1 MQIAEILDRLELL
14 YPDNSIFS
22 DLRKTLLSQDKFA
35 LFRIIQGL
43 TSSQLIEGMRK
54 YKDDDNFDADCF
66 SRGQLESKLW
76 LLKELGKLKVDL
88 GTVFLCAGWYATLA
102 TMLFESGIRINKIRS
117 FDIDDSC
124 RSIAETFNSP
134 WVKQDWKFKTI
145 TQDINEINF
154 SMHTYNVKRA
164 DGSKCELSDSP
175 DTIINTS
182 CEHIENFTKWY
193 DKIPEGKLVIL
204 QNNNF
209 FEVDEH
215 INCVNDL
222 DDFASQA
229 PLTEILYDNELKLS
243 KYTRFM
249 RIGIK

>member
-1 MQIAEILDRLELL
+1 M
-14 YPDNSIFS
+14 
-22 DLRKTLLSQDKFA
+22 
-35 LFRIIQGL
+35 
-43 TSSQLIEGMRK
+43 
-54 YKDDDNFDADCF
+54 
-66 SRGQLESKLW
+66 
-76 LLKELGKLKVDL
+76 
-88 GTVFLCAGWYATLA
+88 CAGWYGTLA
-102 TMLFESGIRINKIRS
+102 TMLFESKIPLNKIRS
-117 FDIDDSC
+117 FDLDPSC
-124 RSIAETFNSP
+124 VEIAEIFNKK
-134 WVKQDWKFKTI
+134 WVVDNWKFKTI

-182 CEHIENFTKWY
+182 CEHIENFAEWY

-229 PLTEILYDNELKLS
+229 PLSEIL
-243 KYTRFM
+243 
-249 RIGIK
+249 